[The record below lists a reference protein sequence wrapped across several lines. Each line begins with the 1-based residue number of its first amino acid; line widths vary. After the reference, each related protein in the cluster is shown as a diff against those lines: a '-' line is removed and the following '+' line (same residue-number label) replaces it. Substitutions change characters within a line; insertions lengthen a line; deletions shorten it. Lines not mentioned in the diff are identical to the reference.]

1 MTNIIQRAISKH
13 GAKAVYEA
21 ANARMSG
28 DHSALLSVGLNAES
42 LADADEIGSAAYK
55 AMTKAEQA
63 ADYWDAQKAPHGMT
77 GKQNR
82 MNGEE
87 PASSVLTVRVTP
99 HDKAHWVKTAQH
111 QGLKLSEWVIQTLN
125 GAS

>member
-1 MTNIIQRAISKH
+1 MNIIDRAIKKH
-13 GAKAVYEA
+13 GAAAVYAA

-28 DHSALLSVGLNAES
+28 DHNALLGVGLNAES
-42 LADADEIGSAAYK
+42 LADADEIGRAAYRAMPK
-55 AMTKAEQA
+55 ADQA
-63 ADYWDAQKAPHGMT
+63 ADYWDAQKTPHAMT
-77 GKQNR
+77 GKQNAIKAD
-82 MNGEE
+82 E